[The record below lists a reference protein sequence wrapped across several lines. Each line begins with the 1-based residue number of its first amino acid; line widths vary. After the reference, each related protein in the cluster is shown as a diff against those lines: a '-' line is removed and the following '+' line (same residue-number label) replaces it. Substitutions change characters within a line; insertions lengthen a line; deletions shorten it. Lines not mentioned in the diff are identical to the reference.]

1 MTDVG
6 GMIEVQ
12 GLVKHYRV
20 AKREGGFAKS
30 LRAFFKREFDTVK
43 AVDGIA
49 FSIPKGEIVGFLGPN
64 GAGKTTTL
72 KMLAGLLHPT
82 AGRLSV
88 AGFKPQERARD
99 FLGRIAMVLGQKQQ
113 LIWDLPPADTFLLNK
128 EIYGVSD
135 ADFKERLGELTEML
149 GLAPLV
155 TRQARKL
162 SLGERMKCEL
172 AAALIH
178 RPQVLF
184 LDEPTIGLDVNMQQV
199 LRDFIADYNR
209 RTGAT
214 ILLTS
219 HYMADVTALCKR
231 VIVID
236 RGRLIFDGDFAAIL
250 ERMALDKAVR
260 LNFSAPVARGTL
272 EGFGTV
278 SKAEGLEAE
287 LQIPRGAVAATAQ
300 RILAELPVA
309 DIAIEDTP
317 IEAVIGQFMTGG
329 GAA

>member
-1 MTDVG
+1 
-6 GMIEVQ
+6 MIEVQ
-12 GLVKHYRV
+12 DLVKHYRV
-20 AKREGGFAKS
+20 TKREGGFAKS
-30 LRAFFKREFDTVK
+30 VRAFFKRQYETVK
-43 AVDGIA
+43 AVDGIDFA
-49 FSIPKGEIVGFLGPN
+49 IGKGEIVGFLGPN

-72 KMLAGLLHPT
+72 KMLAGLLHPN
-82 AGRLSV
+82 AGTVSV
-88 AGFKPQERARD
+88 AGFRPQDRRRD
-99 FLGRIAMVLGQKQQ
+99 FLGTISMVLGQKQQ
-113 LIWDLPPADTFLLNK
+113 LIWDLPPVDTFLLNK
-128 EIYGVSD
+128 AVYGVSD
-135 ADFKERLGELTEML
+135 ADYQARIGELTEML

-155 TRQARKL
+155 TRQSRKL

-199 LRDFIADYNR
+199 LRDFIADYNK

-250 ERMALDKAVR
+250 ERMALDKAVK
-260 LNFSAPVARGTL
+260 LNFSAPVAREKLQSYGGITRA
-272 EGFGTV
+272 EGF
-278 SKAEGLEAE
+278 EAE
-287 LQIPRGAVAATAQ
+287 LRVPRGAVAATAQ

-317 IEAVIGQFMTGG
+317 IEAVIGQFMTA
-329 GAA
+329 GAAA

>member
-1 MTDVG
+1 
-6 GMIEVQ
+6 MIEVQ
-12 GLVKHYRV
+12 DLVKHYQV
-20 AKREGGFAKS
+20 TKREGGFAKS
-30 LRAFFKREFDTVK
+30 LRAFFRRQYETVK
-43 AVDGIA
+43 AVDGITFA
-49 FSIPKGEIVGFLGPN
+49 IGKGEIVGFLGPN

-72 KMLAGLLHPT
+72 KMLAGLLHPN
-82 AGRLSV
+82 AGTLSV
-88 AGFKPQERARD
+88 AGFRPQERRRD
-99 FLGRIAMVLGQKQQ
+99 FLGTISMVLGQKQQ

-128 EIYGVSD
+128 AIYGVSD
-135 ADFKERLGELTEML
+135 ADYKERIGELTEML
-149 GLAPLV
+149 ELSSLV

-236 RGRLIFDGDFAAIL
+236 RGKLIFDGDFAAIL
-250 ERMALDKAVR
+250 ERMALDKAVK
-260 LNFSAPVARGTL
+260 LNFSAPVARERL
-272 EGFGTV
+272 ETYGGVTR
-278 SKAEGLEAE
+278 AEGLEAE
-287 LQIPRGAVAATAQ
+287 LRVPRGAVAATAQ

-309 DIAIEDTP
+309 DIAIEDTA
-317 IEAVIGQFMTGG
+317 IEAVIGQFMTAGV
-329 GAA
+329 APA